1 MGLVGSNEVLREFVE
16 FNGLAVLTVLFE
28 LLVSIVSI
36 VSIVLVVEL
45 EEEEEVDMEDEMIEG
60 EEYEVRG
67 RDKVEEERRVDWRE
81 LKWERA

>member
-16 FNGLAVLTVLFE
+16 FNVLVVLMVLFE

-36 VSIVLVVEL
+36 VLAVEL